1 MFNHILL
8 PTDGSAVSQRAVDA
22 GIAFARE
29 HGARVTICHSMEPLP
44 RQLSSA
50 GAVLPPEL
58 VSNVEK
64 QTRLDAEQLLAA
76 AAEPARA
83 AGVQCDTLI
92 ESADAPHKGILD
104 AARRNQCDAIFMGSH
119 GRSGIAGLL
128 LGSVARKVVSYAHV
142 PVTIF
147 RDQGASST

>member
-8 PTDGSAVSQRAVDA
+8 PTDGSSVSQRAVDA
-22 GIAFARE
+22 GIAFAKE

-44 RQLSSA
+44 QQLSSA

-58 VSNVEK
+58 VLNVER
-64 QTRLDAEQLLAA
+64 QARLDAEQLLAR
-76 AAEPARA
+76 AAESATA
-83 AGVQCDTLI
+83 AGVQCDTVI

-147 RDQGASST
+147 RDRSASGT